1 MAATQHPVFCQPTP
15 TNQPVGPPPTAPH
28 SYDADGRYSEGLG
41 QRWIS
46 GRVVLE
52 DGGKLPWSVEVRT
65 FCKVKVAGSSFS
77 LAVPG
82 YTGISGLGTHGGCY
96 VTVSLPGFRSE
107 RIWAHD
113 GIVVKLH
120 RLGEHEGSTISVTI
134 LRAPKD
140 AQKAYLA
147 GRVAALRK
155 DWPRAQSK
163 FEKAVSIYALHAAA
177 WDELGG
183 VLEKKG
189 KLIEAAAAYRRA
201 SKADPNFIKPF
212 VHLAALAVHESHWND
227 AIHMAEAAI
236 SLNAVEFP
244 QAYLYHA
251 QAAVVLKQMET
262 AERSAREAVRLDVEG
277 ELPLARYILAVLL
290 DRRGERQEAREYFVQ
305 YLAMVPHAK
314 DAAAIRERISAL
326 E

>member
-1 MAATQHPVFCQPTP
+1 M
-15 TNQPVGPPPTAPH
+15 
-28 SYDADGRYSEGLG
+28 
-41 QRWIS
+41 
-46 GRVVLE
+46 
-52 DGGKLPWSVEVRT
+52 
-65 FCKVKVAGSSFS
+65 
-77 LAVPG
+77 AVPG
-82 YTGISGLGTHGGCY
+82 YAGISGLGTYGGCA

-107 RIWAHD
+107 RVWVHD

-140 AQKAYLA
+140 SQKAYLA

-155 DWPRAQSK
+155 DWPKAQSK

-183 VLEKKG
+183 VLEQEG
-189 KLIEAAAAYRRA
+189 KLSEAATAYQRA
-201 SKADPNFIKPF
+201 SKADPNFIKPY
-212 VHLAALAVHESHWND
+212 VHLAALAVHETRWND
-227 AIHMAEAAI
+227 AFNMAEAAI
-236 SLNAVEFP
+236 GLHAVEFP

-251 QAAVVLKQMET
+251 QAAVVLKRMET

-290 DRRGERQEAREYFVQ
+290 DRMGKRREAREYFVQ
-305 YLAMVPHAK
+305 YLAMVPNAK

-326 E
+326 K